1 VEDVAF
7 ELCRT
12 AKLHDHGVVL
22 LPVYAIEYSLL
33 GKSFRAF
40 VSALL
45 EARSPSIGGMAHRAA
60 DPRVSGT
67 TADAALTWKTI
78 GELRL
83 HESSTNQGWKVRRY
97 WQEEVARVM
106 PEFQKGNRNANHT
119 HRHRRPF
126 GGFRSAA
133 AAGDV
138 AADDYALLGLARSP
152 PPTAAAIAA
161 AFRALAMT
169 AHPDRQHGLT
179 DTQHA
184 ECTAR
189 FQSLLEAHA
198 RLRRKH
204 TAR

>member
-1 VEDVAF
+1 MRLSRRRHERVEDVAF

-83 HESSTNQGWKVRRY
+83 HESSTNQVEKRGMVYRTPWR
-97 WQEEVARVM
+97 
-106 PEFQKGNRNANHT
+106 
-119 HRHRRPF
+119 
-126 GGFRSAA
+126 
-133 AAGDV
+133 
-138 AADDYALLGLARSP
+138 
-152 PPTAAAIAA
+152 
-161 AFRALAMT
+161 
-169 AHPDRQHGLT
+169 
-179 DTQHA
+179 
-184 ECTAR
+184 
-189 FQSLLEAHA
+189 
-198 RLRRKH
+198 
-204 TAR
+204 